1 MTAVQSNKKQI
12 FLEHNL
18 SLIWNI
24 FPEIKRR
31 RTVRSSKAR
40 MNQRDEKKKKTKC
53 FLSGSLQTN
62 HENASPSAL
71 GAHMATPQALLLHRK
86 KKEKATVPQRRRHTC
101 SVVAFHQLLT
111 DDVVGEPKTPRSCSS
126 GWVHTSREERRR
138 ILDGFRLKRQLSSMD
153 ACDDYIKDII
163 NQREQRKGKGENFI

>member
-1 MTAVQSNKKQI
+1 MRSASSPSFLKAKTENSHGNFVFHFGIIVFFTMTAVQSNKKQI

-71 GAHMATPQALLLHRK
+71 GAHMATPQALLPHRK

-126 GWVHTSREERRR
+126 G
-138 ILDGFRLKRQLSSMD
+138 
-153 ACDDYIKDII
+153 
-163 NQREQRKGKGENFI
+163 